1 MKKNNIF
8 ILNEIINVL
17 QNHFEYNVTE
27 LLTTHCINH
36 DGSID
41 YDIKFT
47 LEDSDKEEKEQVQCA
62 QDEQTN
68 IVKFGDIPEDF
79 IPTADDCVRYDV
91 IPDEKVDEIKE
102 EPMND
107 YDPYDIRCGN
117 CKYYEEP
124 ERSFSKCTNEKSG
137 NLKKVSRNKSTN
149 ICSCFKAR
157 Y

>member
-1 MKKNNIF
+1 MKKNNIS
-8 ILNEIINVL
+8 IINEIIMIL
-17 QNHFEYNVTE
+17 QNHIEYNTTE
-27 LLTTHCINH
+27 FITTHCINN
-36 DGSID
+36 DGSVV

-47 LEDSDKEEKEQVQCA
+47 LEDSDKEEKEQMKRA
-62 QDEQTN
+62 QEEQTN
-68 IVKFGDIPEDF
+68 IVKFGDIPEEV
-79 IPTADDCVRYDV
+79 IPTVDDCVRYDV
-91 IPDEKVDEIKE
+91 IPDEKVDEIKK

-117 CKYYEEP
+117 CRYYEEP

>member
-17 QNHFEYNVTE
+17 QNHLEYNVTE

-36 DGSID
+36 DGSIG

-47 LEDSDKEEKEQVQCA
+47 LEDSDKEEKEQMKRA

-79 IPTADDCVRYDV
+79 IPTADDSLCACEPMNEVEEAKPAPIKKSKKKSKKCENCKYF
-91 IPDEKVDEIKE
+91 DEIKK
-102 EPMND
+102 NSCTL
-107 YDPYDIRCGN
+107 YDMDNRCICADDIQEIETG
-117 CKYYEEP
+117 
-124 ERSFSKCTNEKSG
+124 
-137 NLKKVSRNKSTN
+137 
-149 ICSCFKAR
+149 I
-157 Y
+157 